1 MVLVYRNE
9 TSICKQIIWE
19 VPVMCISTL
28 WSPITGYSNINTQ
41 QMLFNI
47 YTNYGKLVP
56 EALLFNKFNMK
67 QDYNSNTLFEAF
79 VKKID
84 EAVLVV

>member
-1 MVLVYRNE
+1 
-9 TSICKQIIWE
+9 
-19 VPVMCISTL
+19 
-28 WSPITGYSNINTQ
+28 
-41 QMLFNI
+41 MLFNI